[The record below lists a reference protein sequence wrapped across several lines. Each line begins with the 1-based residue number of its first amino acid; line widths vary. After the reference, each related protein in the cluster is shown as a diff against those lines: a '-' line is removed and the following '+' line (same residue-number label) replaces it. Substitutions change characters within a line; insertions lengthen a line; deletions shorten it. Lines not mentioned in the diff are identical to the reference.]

1 MKSVPTR
8 SKPWAMSLLPSRAQ
22 YCARGLSMPLQRL
35 DSVSAISAPQ
45 WDALVPVAQPFVRH
59 AFLSALED
67 SASLGR
73 NTGWQPEHL
82 LHYANG
88 QLLAALPSY
97 RKWHSQGEY
106 VFDHEWANACARAGI
121 EYYPKL
127 LTGVPFSP
135 VAGPRL
141 LAARA
146 DDGLQL
152 LAALPGYLEVEGLS
166 SAHINFTDALADTA
180 LAQQPDWLQRLGCQF
195 HWQNRGY
202 RDFQDFLDTLSSRKR
217 KQMRKER
224 EQVAGQ
230 GFEFEWLEGQSV
242 SEAQWDFVY
251 ACYAN
256 TYAVRRQR
264 PYLTRAFFSLL
275 AERMPEAI
283 RVVLAKQ
290 GTTPV
295 AMAFSLV
302 GGDTLYGRYW
312 GCLGEFNQLHF
323 ETCFYQGMDVAIAQ
337 GLQRF
342 DAGAQGEHKLIRGFE
357 PVITRSWHYLRHPG
371 LKAAVSDFLE
381 RERVGVLAY
390 AEEARSALPYRQA

>member
-1 MKSVPTR
+1 
-8 SKPWAMSLLPSRAQ
+8 
-22 YCARGLSMPLQRL
+22 MPLQSL
-35 DSVSAISAPQ
+35 TSLAAVDPQQ
-45 WDALVPVAQPFVRH
+45 WDGLLSDGQPFLRH

-67 SASLGR
+67 SGSLGP
-73 NTGWQPEHL
+73 NSGWQAEHL
-82 LHYANG
+82 LHVQDG
-88 QLLAALPSY
+88 RLIAALPSY
-97 RKWHSQGEY
+97 RKWHSYGEY
-106 VFDHEWANACARAGI
+106 VFDHGWADACARAGI

-127 LTGVPFSP
+127 LSAVPFSP
-135 VAGPRL
+135 VSGARL
-141 LAARA
+141 LAASLE
-146 DDGLQL
+146 DGFELLQS
-152 LAALPGYLEVEGLS
+152 LPGYLEIEGLS
-166 SAHINFTDALADTA
+166 SAHINFTDAFTDAA
-180 LAQQPDWLQRLGCQF
+180 LAGHPGWLERLGCQF

-230 GFEFEWLEGQSV
+230 GIEFEWLEGRQL

-256 TYAVRRQR
+256 TYAVRRQS

-290 GTTPV
+290 NARPV
-295 AMAFSLV
+295 AMAFSLI
-302 GGDTLYGRYW
+302 GGDSFYGRYW
-312 GCLGEFNQLHF
+312 GCLAEFDRLHF
-323 ETCFYQGMDVAIAQ
+323 ETCFYQGMDYAIAQ
-337 GLQRF
+337 GVQRF

-371 LKAAVSDFLE
+371 LKAAVKDFLQQ
-381 RERVGVLAY
+381 ERVGVLAY
-390 AEEARSALPYRQA
+390 AEEARVALPYRQA

>member
-1 MKSVPTR
+1 
-8 SKPWAMSLLPSRAQ
+8 
-22 YCARGLSMPLQRL
+22 MPLQSL
-35 DSVSAISAPQ
+35 TSLAAVDPQQ
-45 WDALVPVAQPFVRH
+45 WDGLLSDGQPFLRH

-67 SASLGR
+67 SGSLGP
-73 NTGWQPEHL
+73 NSGWQAEHL
-82 LHYANG
+82 LHVQDG
-88 QLLAALPSY
+88 RLIAALPSY
-97 RKWHSQGEY
+97 RKWHSYGEY
-106 VFDHEWANACARAGI
+106 VFDHGWADACARAGI

-127 LTGVPFSP
+127 LSAVPFSP
-135 VAGPRL
+135 VSGARL
-141 LAARA
+141 LAASLE
-146 DDGLQL
+146 DGFELLQS
-152 LAALPGYLEVEGLS
+152 LPGYLEIEGLS
-166 SAHINFTDALADTA
+166 SAHINFTDAFTDAA
-180 LAQQPDWLQRLGCQF
+180 LAGHPGWLERLGCQF

-230 GFEFEWLEGQSV
+230 GIEFEWLEGRQL

-256 TYAVRRQR
+256 TYAVRRQS

-290 GTTPV
+290 NARPV
-295 AMAFSLV
+295 AMAFSLI
-302 GGDTLYGRYW
+302 GGDSFYGRYW
-312 GCLGEFNQLHF
+312 GCLAEFDRLHF
-323 ETCFYQGMDVAIAQ
+323 ETCFYQGMDYAIAQ
-337 GLQRF
+337 GVQRF

-371 LKAAVSDFLE
+371 LKAAVKDFLQQ
-381 RERVGVLAY
+381 ERVGVLAY
-390 AEEARSALPYRQA
+390 AEEARAALPYRQA